1 MTDDLPTL
9 PLSIRTLSVSSAVSD
24 LEFLQHRR
32 IVLSTFLSGDLD
44 GVKSVLYNDFPLTIL
59 RLETLPSKSPA
70 LPLSLPILGLGE
82 PELALK
88 IILLVA
94 DPSNTPSTNSL
105 NIPEERVNVILC
117 QTLSLISVVPV
128 TVLLSTLSVDF
139 ARIAPVPDIT

>member
-1 MTDDLPTL
+1 MEIKNIR
-9 PLSIRTLSVSSAVSD
+9 SIICSSAVSD

-44 GVKSVLYNDFPLTIL
+44 GVKSVLYNDFPLIIL
-59 RLETLPSKSPA
+59 RLEILPSKSPA
-70 LPLSLPILGLGE
+70 VPVPLPILGLGE

-94 DPSNTPSTNSL
+94 DASNTPSTNSL

-128 TVLLSTLSVDF
+128 TVVLSGLSVDF
-139 ARIAPVPDIT
+139 ARIAPVLDTT

>member
-1 MTDDLPTL
+1 M
-9 PLSIRTLSVSSAVSD
+9 
-24 LEFLQHRR
+24 
-32 IVLSTFLSGDLD
+32 D

-117 QTLSLISVVPV
+117 QTLFLI
-128 TVLLSTLSVDF
+128 
-139 ARIAPVPDIT
+139 I